1 MVLVLLVVVVKPVK
15 PLYLHHLLST
25 LLVTVEEEEES
36 PSVHLCTISTNLP
49 VYNGLPLEL
58 PIVDLL
64 LLG

>member
-1 MVLVLLVVVVKPVK
+1 MVLVKPVK

-25 LLVTVEEEEES
+25 LLVTVEEEEEEF